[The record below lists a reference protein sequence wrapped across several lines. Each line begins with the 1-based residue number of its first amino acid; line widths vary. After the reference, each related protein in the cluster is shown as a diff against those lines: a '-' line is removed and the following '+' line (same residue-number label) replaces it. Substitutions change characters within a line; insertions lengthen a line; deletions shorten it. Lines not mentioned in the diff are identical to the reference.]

1 MLRKSEEISD
11 AGKQR
16 VAEERK
22 HGFKF
27 SDILLTLHSHPFLFF
42 FFLPPKMC
50 LFFIS
55 RDYSRKTFVL
65 KGTSVFQS
73 SCHAGSSSQV
83 IHLTD

>member
-27 SDILLTLHSHPFLFF
+27 SDILLKLHSHPFFF
-42 FFLPPKMC
+42 FFATENVLVFPLAEITAGRL
-50 LFFIS
+50 LFW
-55 RDYSRKTFVL
+55 
-65 KGTSVFQS
+65 KGQAYFSH
-73 SCHAGSSSQV
+73 HATQEAA
-83 IHLTD
+83 HR